1 MRSNHIT
8 VFVIFIVSL
17 IFHEFLL
24 DIFAERLFN
33 PPNPDNR
40 LDFDQINSLIRFMR
54 LSFISVYLFSLF
66 YLLKYLRGHI
76 LIKGVP
82 FILVIHL
89 LANNPNLTLIES
101 PFSLGGPY
109 VFSLISAG
117 VVSGLLFYSER
128 EYLYNFVETSVH
140 AVFDTI
146 LDVVGF
152 LALIVIPLLV
162 GAGYYGF
169 VPYFIIDLFAESAP
183 GLLFIYFPLFIF
195 ILMGIFVVVYQA
207 PFQSFYL
214 YRLIILIGLNLI
226 YSLALFLGDF
236 GSDALFQ
243 IHRLSIWVL
252 AIIYL
257 LYLDQVSLSP
267 LKKTADSPKVQK
279 DTSISVL
286 SDDVI

>member
-24 DIFAERLFN
+24 DIFIERLN
-33 PPNPDNR
+33 TPIDPETALSSAEID
-40 LDFDQINSLIRFMR
+40 SLIRFMR

-76 LIKGVP
+76 LIKSVP
-82 FILVIHL
+82 FFLVIHL
-89 LANNPNLTLIES
+89 IANNPDLSLSES
-101 PFSLGGPY
+101 QFSLGEPY
-109 VFSLISAG
+109 LFTLISVG
-117 VVSGLLFYSER
+117 VVGGLLFYSEK
-128 EYLYNFVETSVH
+128 EYLYNFVELSVN
-140 AVFDTI
+140 AMFDTI

-162 GAGYYGF
+162 GAMTYGF
-169 VPYFIIDLFAESAP
+169 IPYFVIDLFEEGVPA
-183 GLLFIYFPLFIF
+183 LIFTYFPLFIF
-195 ILMGIFVVVYQA
+195 ILMGIFVVVYEA
-207 PFQSFYL
+207 AFQSFYL

-226 YSLALFLGDF
+226 YSLALFLAEF
-236 GSDALFQ
+236 GGDALFQ
-243 IHRLSIWVL
+243 IHRLSLWVF

-267 LKKTADSPKVQK
+267 FKKT
-279 DTSISVL
+279 DTPPANPNAPPSSVL
-286 SDDVI
+286 SDNPF